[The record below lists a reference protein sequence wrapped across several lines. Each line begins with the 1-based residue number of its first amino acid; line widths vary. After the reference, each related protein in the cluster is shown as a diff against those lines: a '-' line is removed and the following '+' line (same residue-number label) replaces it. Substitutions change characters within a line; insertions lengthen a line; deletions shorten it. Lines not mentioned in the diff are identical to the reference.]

1 MELPDTTSGVP
12 LVLVHSIKIRP
23 GGNLEV
29 LLECTRQLTDQMD
42 IRIDTGFHH
51 KNPNIYIPPSCINN
65 PNNKY
70 NPRYMPLTIFNLS
83 TVDHLY
89 IGKDTVITFAE
100 QPVLETYN
108 IELASKDKIKEHLAK
123 PQNWVPQR
131 HETLPEIPHDTA
143 FICSPADVPG
153 PRKVQLQDKNIIT
166 DIRQKFEELCEEYG
180 EAFSKNNEDIGRTKL
195 VKMDIDTGDS
205 PPVSS
210 RPYTLPLKHYEW
222 VQREIESL
230 ERAGVITKSMSKWA
244 SSIVVV
250 PKKSAPREPPKRRLC
265 VNFRKVN
272 ELQQEV
278 ITAGKTKGQ
287 ISIHPLPKIDEMYAK
302 LKGAKV
308 FSTIDLRSGYHHIAL
323 GKSSRAKTAFVMPFG
338 KYEFLM
344 VPFGLAQAPA
354 YFQLLMNKV
363 LKGLKFAMTY
373 LDDIIIFSQDELQH
387 LEHLEIVFSCLREAG
402 LKMKC
407 SKCDFFKS
415 EIHYLGHLISPEGI
429 SPLPN
434 KLNSIRHMPVPNSAK
449 EIKQFLGLT
458 GYYRKFVPRFAD
470 ISRPLTT
477 LTKKDAKFE
486 WTSACQ
492 KSFELL
498 KEALCGEPVLKYADT
513 SKPYTLYTDAS
524 KYGWAGVLTQPH
536 TMTIDGKSTT
546 TDHPVA
552 FISGLFRGSQLNWA
566 ALTKEAFAIYMSV
579 KKLSVYLTD
588 AQILLRSDHKLL
600 EKFLLKNT
608 LNSKV
613 NNWAMELEAFNIQFD
628 YIKGSNNILAD
639 TLSHLIAIDPDT
651 PTTPEEPGYE
661 FGYAIFEEFPKVQ
674 TKTYEVN
681 EVIVGTDRKI
691 IKNDP
696 ELQNS
701 LQCIQNP
708 IAPQILRKLQQQ
720 DSNIEI
726 SKCKLQ
732 NNRLDKEYYSLD
744 ENELLMRKVIDGG
757 HEFHAIYLPSLLI
770 FQVLRTAH
778 DDLGHNGFPRTYA
791 ALKRVFFWKGMKED
805 IRKHCKTCATCQLH
819 KLENVKFERKIFK
832 PSLQPMDFICMDLI
846 GEFHPLTSR
855 GHHYALTAVCMLTG
869 FTWCVPLKTKTAEEV
884 AKAYMDHIYSN
895 FGGSIKILTDN
906 GTEFKNKLF
915 KEVVEK
921 LGTEFSIHSPPY
933 RPQSNGKIEGFHRF
947 LKMCIGKHINYR
959 LEWDELTPM
968 ATACYNFFPN
978 CNARESAF
986 FVMFGRDPHQ

>member
-1 MELPDTTSGVP
+1 
-12 LVLVHSIKIRP
+12 
-23 GGNLEV
+23 
-29 LLECTRQLTDQMD
+29 
-42 IRIDTGFHH
+42 
-51 KNPNIYIPPSCINN
+51 
-65 PNNKY
+65 
-70 NPRYMPLTIFNLS
+70 
-83 TVDHLY
+83 
-89 IGKDTVITFAE
+89 
-100 QPVLETYN
+100 
-108 IELASKDKIKEHLAK
+108 
-123 PQNWVPQR
+123 
-131 HETLPEIPHDTA
+131 
-143 FICSPADVPG
+143 
-153 PRKVQLQDKNIIT
+153 
-166 DIRQKFEELCEEYG
+166 
-180 EAFSKNNEDIGRTKL
+180 
-195 VKMDIDTGDS
+195 
-205 PPVSS
+205 
-210 RPYTLPLKHYEW
+210 
-222 VQREIESL
+222 
-230 ERAGVITKSMSKWA
+230 
-244 SSIVVV
+244 
-250 PKKSAPREPPKRRLC
+250 
-265 VNFRKVN
+265 
-272 ELQQEV
+272 
-278 ITAGKTKGQ
+278 
-287 ISIHPLPKIDEMYAK
+287 MYAK

-308 FSTIDLRSGYHHIAL
+308 FSTIDLRSGYHHITL
-323 GKSSRAKTAFVMPFG
+323 GKSSRAKTTFVMPFG

-373 LDDIIIFSQDELQH
+373 LDDIIIFSQDETQH
-387 LEHLEIVFSCLREAG
+387 LEHLEIVFSCLQEAG
-402 LKMKC
+402 LKMKR

-434 KLNSIRHMPVPNSAK
+434 KLDSIKHMPVPNSTK

-498 KEALCGEPVLKYADT
+498 KKALCGEPVLKYADT

-536 TMTIDGKSTT
+536 IMTIDGKSTT
-546 TDHPVA
+546 TDHPVV
-552 FISGLFRGSQLNWA
+552 IVSGLFRGSQLNWA

-579 KKLSVYLTD
+579 KKLLFYLTD
-588 AQILLRSDHKLL
+588 AQILLRSDHKPL

-628 YIKGSNNILAD
+628 YIKGSSNILAD
-639 TLSHLIAIDPDT
+639 TLSRLIAIDPDT

-661 FGYAIFEEFPKVQ
+661 FGYVIFEEFPKVK

-681 EVIVGTDRKI
+681 EVIVGTDKEIFR
-691 IKNDP
+691 NDP

-701 LQCIQNP
+701 LQCIENP
-708 IAPQILRKLQQQ
+708 IAPQRLKKLQQQ
-720 DSNIEI
+720 DTNIEI
-726 SKCKLQ
+726 LKRKLH

-744 ENELLMRKVIDGG
+744 ENELLTRKVIDGG
-757 HEFHAIYLPSLLI
+757 HKFRAIYLPNVLI
-770 FQVLRTAH
+770 FQVLQTAH

-791 ALKRVFFWKGMKED
+791 AIKRVFFWKGMKED

-819 KLENVKFERKIFK
+819 KLENMKFERKIFK
-832 PSLQPMDFICMDLI
+832 PLLQPMDFICMDLI

-855 GHHYALTAVCMLTG
+855 GHHYALTAVCMFTG

-884 AKAYMDHIYSN
+884 TKAYMDHIYCN

-915 KEVVEK
+915 KEVVSK

-947 LKMCIGKHINYR
+947 LKMCIGKHINYG

-968 ATACYNFFPN
+968 ATACYNF
-978 CNARESAF
+978 CSARESTF
-986 FVMFGRDPHQ
+986 FVMFGRDPINKLNMLLHAARHHFHDDNGLPNLEALKNIYQVVAQQLLNSRERYVKKHHNQQRSESPVQAGDLILIKDNTAKSFEPLYKGNYRVVKVHGNNVKIRDYRGNISMVHVTDVRKITLTEQVADEYEKLGKEGRFSKKCIS